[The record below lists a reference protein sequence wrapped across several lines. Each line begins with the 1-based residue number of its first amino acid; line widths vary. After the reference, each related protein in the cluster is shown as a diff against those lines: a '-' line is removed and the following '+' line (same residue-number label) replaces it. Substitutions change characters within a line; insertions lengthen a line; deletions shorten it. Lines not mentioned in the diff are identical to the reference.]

1 MTFALY
7 GKSAATDIRELGDET
22 LINDRANEA
31 YVSATFDKDGN
42 TYTVERTIGR
52 KGAAKA
58 RLTSVILSDPIA
70 DVKAVNSKVKSV
82 LGMDYETFVSSTI
95 IRQEEMDRLTAKPP
109 AERKAILASIFG
121 LQDYESMREHAH
133 EKAWEIR
140 NQISSLE
147 ATKKMLENKIS
158 HEEHIKE
165 RLNEHNAK
173 IIRSEENFARITTR
187 KIEIERELD
196 EITQRK
202 IESDTKEIERMT
214 LANQLEIDEQ
224 NSKNILRQIQEV
236 ENATT
241 ELETLKLHLKER
253 VKLSNELRRIIQQRE
268 QLKVTETE
276 WQQKIQTIELK
287 VKEETENYRRI
298 KDHTVPECPI
308 CKRPL
313 DEPHRKQLLKKYE
326 YSLSELL
333 TERDQAA
340 ENVRNVHSVLK
351 DEVGPATVRVEKA
364 IDELSELDRR
374 IGQLTTLANRLPQ
387 LEKELKRINEQT
399 TQTKKRIAELESV
412 LRKLAPTI
420 KSFKAFDEERR
431 KLESELTEIQIGL
444 GTAKADRNRD
454 KEDLNEIEQA
464 KTKHREII
472 EQMGE
477 QERIRW
483 AYEFLEKEVFHK
495 DGVPTAI
502 LMEIVPEIEQE
513 ASKILRDLSNGRMDV
528 SFRFGRKT
536 KTGKVTEELI
546 IEAVEQSRSH
556 PVSRYSG
563 GERIRINLAL
573 RLGVSEV
580 VTQRSGYRGRIE
592 TLVIDEG
599 FGPLDEEGR
608 RAAVEILQT
617 LRTRF
622 KKILVISHIEDVR
635 EAFETS
641 LTVTKPVGGYSSIN
655 LV

>member
-7 GKSAATDIRELGDET
+7 GKCAATDIRELGDET

-31 YVSATFDKDGN
+31 YVSATFNKDGN

-52 KGAAKA
+52 KGSAKA

-276 WQQKIQTIELK
+276 WLHKIQTIELK

-454 KEDLNEIEQA
+454 KEDLSEIEQA

-635 EAFETS
+635 EAFETN

-655 LV
+655 LL